1 MTAAEAILELRPE
14 TERGES
20 TAAPGRTE
28 ADRLGA
34 LTSRLGDGDEAA
46 WTAFHQAYA
55 PRLFRYLLVVTGGRE
70 ELTSEALQQTWI
82 RCVRHIRR
90 FESEEALW
98 SWLTVLARSS
108 VNDEHRRQSR
118 FFGFLQRLFE
128 SGPAVSA
135 DAEVPDPDRDLQ
147 ELLESGL
154 DRLDPGERAL
164 IEAKY
169 VERRPTR
176 EIAAGMGTSEKAV
189 ESRLAR
195 LRARLREDVMRQLRR
210 SAKGND
216 KGRVNA

>member
-1 MTAAEAILELRPE
+1 MTAAESILDLRPE

-28 ADRLGA
+28 SECIGA
-34 LTSRLGDGDEAA
+34 LTSRLVACDEAA
-46 WTAFHQAYA
+46 WTAFHETYA

-70 ELTSEALQQTWI
+70 ELAAEALQQTWI

-98 SWLTVLARSS
+98 GWLTVLTRSS
-108 VNDEHRRQSR
+108 VTDEHRRQSR

-128 SGPAVSA
+128 SSPALSP

-147 ELLESGL
+147 ALLESGL
-154 DRLDPGERAL
+154 DRLAPDERAL
-164 IEAKY
+164 IQARY
-169 VERRPTR
+169 VERSPTR
-176 EIAAGMGTSEKAV
+176 EIAAELGTSEKAV

-195 LRARLREDVMRQLRR
+195 LRTRLREDVMRQLRR
-210 SAKGND
+210 LANEDDGH
-216 KGRVNA
+216 GG